1 MYIYILTDI
10 VILYSIISIVTY
22 MYIITMT
29 SICNALILDYS
40 GLLIFLQV
48 SEEVAVVSEVVVEVA
63 GSEVVEDLGGD
74 NSGNSPSNIAC
85 THHTV
90 TCVLLVV
97 ILATHIVCF
106 RDRLWL
112 YWSSHNVFIHCYLS
126 LSV

>member
-29 SICNALILDYS
+29 SICNALTLNYS
-40 GLLIFLQV
+40 VLLIFPQV

-63 GSEVVEDLGGD
+63 GSEVVEDLGGG

-97 ILATHIVCF
+97 ILAPHIVCF

-112 YWSSHNVFIHCYLS
+112 YWSHNVFIHC
-126 LSV
+126 